1 MRSPVVLLRVAS
13 CLCLSLFSSLAISAS
28 VSGQLNKWQPLD
40 IDFQGPL
47 LDESSASPNP
57 FLDYRLTVTFT
68 SPSGRTTDVPGFF
81 AGDGN
86 GGGRGQVWR
95 ARFAADEV
103 GRWSYRAQLRS
114 GTEVAISLDD
124 NAGSSASL
132 EGASGQFD
140 IQSISGSA
148 EGFLRLGRL
157 EYVGKHYMKFRDG
170 PYWIKGGTDSP
181 ENLLGFAG
189 IDGTVDQGGNESGF
203 LHNFNEHRGDWN
215 TGDPLFSNSS
225 SGVDS
230 RGLIG
235 ALNYLGEQGVNSVYF
250 LPMNLGGD
258 GQETYPFTGASRSR
272 FDNTHYDI
280 SKLHQWNEVLAHAQ
294 RQGVALNIVLSETE
308 PANEQWLDNGALG
321 VERKLFFREL
331 IARFGYLL
339 AVKWNLGEENDYPLV
354 ELQKHA
360 DYIRALDWSDKP
372 IAVHTHINQ
381 FFRYGELVGDSR
393 FSASSIQYDPQ
404 FAGQFVE
411 QWRANSANAGH
422 PWVLDMDENTN
433 GLGSE
438 GENERRK
445 EILYDVFFS
454 GGNIEWYF
462 GSQPLPLGGDTTAG
476 NFRLREA
483 MWRQM
488 RIAREMMEREL
499 PFWEMEPADSL
510 VSGDSSAFGG
520 AEVFALQGETY
531 AVYLPQTNGGET
543 INLSGTN
550 ALFRQRWFDPRTGE
564 MFNGASNLASS
575 GSLRLGSPPSRMGD
589 DWVVLLTRSGSSSDN
604 TPENSEPDNSTG
616 GFDNNDAPQFTA
628 VPSPTINVGTAY
640 SITLIATD
648 TDGTFPVVTVG
659 DVPGGMRVEGLG
671 NGQLKL
677 DWTPSRT
684 GVFEV
689 ELIARDALDN
699 SRISEQSMTI
709 TVSSNNT
716 SNPGNDDDSPVDN
729 GNTGADDVPRGTLGF
744 NNLPS
749 PQVQRGEL
757 FRLSLQA
764 VDGSGLA
771 PSVTVGNV
779 PGGMRV
785 NGPGNGVLELE
796 WLVSDR
802 AAASSVVELIAIDPL
817 NGSNRV
823 TQRLVI
829 RVVDS
834 INDDNDSGNA
844 SDNNS
849 DGNNTPSES
858 TANAP
863 VIRNVEPQR
872 VRVGQTLSI
881 RIKADDEDGI
891 PPALLVLDR
900 PNGASFSDSGDGSRT
915 FIWTPSDADIGRLVL
930 TFVARDHEQPSLTDT
945 INVEVQVER

>member
-1 MRSPVVLLRVAS
+1 MRSPVVLFRIVT
-13 CLCLSLFSSLAISAS
+13 CLCLSMFSSLAISAT
-28 VSGQLNKWQPLD
+28 VSGQLNKWQPLN

-47 LDESSASPNP
+47 LDESSESPNP

-86 GGGRGQVWR
+86 GGRRGQVWR

-103 GRWSYRAQLRS
+103 GRWSYRAELRS
-114 GTEVAISLDD
+114 GTQVAISLDG
-124 NAGSSASL
+124 NAGSQAGL
-132 EGASGQFD
+132 GGANGQFD
-140 IQSISGSA
+140 IQSISGDA
-148 EGFLRLGRL
+148 QGFLKLGRL

-203 LHNFNEHRGDWN
+203 LHNFNEHRADWN

-280 SKLHQWNEVLAHAQ
+280 SKLYQWNEVLAHAQ
-294 RQGVALNIVLSETE
+294 KQGVALNIVLSETE

-339 AVKWNLGEENDYPLV
+339 AVKWNLGEENDYPLI

-488 RIAREMMEREL
+488 RIAREMMQREL
-499 PFWEMEPADSL
+499 PFWDMEPADSL

-520 AEVFALQGETY
+520 AEVFALRGETY
-531 AVYLPQTNGGET
+531 AVYLPQTNGSES

-550 ALFRQRWFDPRTGE
+550 ALFRQRWFDPRTGQ
-564 MFNGASNLASS
+564 MFNGASNLTSS
-575 GSLRLGSPPSRMGD
+575 GNLSLGSPPSQMGE
-589 DWVVLLTRSGSSSDN
+589 DWVVLLTRDGSPINDI
-604 TPENSEPDNSTG
+604 PDNSEANDSTAG
-616 GFDNNDAPQFTA
+616 SDNNDAPQFGS
-628 VPSPTINVGTAY
+628 VPSPTIDVGSSY

-677 DWTPSRT
+677 DWTPSRS

-689 ELIARDALDN
+689 ELIAKDALDN
-699 SRISEQSMTI
+699 SRITEQKMTI
-709 TVSSNNT
+709 TVGASNTN
-716 SNPGNDDDSPVDN
+716 NPDNSDDDSLIDN
-729 GNTGADDVPRGTLGF
+729 DNSGSDDVPSGTLGF
-744 NNLPS
+744 INLPS
-749 PQVQRGEL
+749 PQVQRGER

-785 NGPGNGVLELE
+785 NGPGNGVLELD
-796 WLVSDR
+796 WLVSDG
-802 AAASSVVELIAIDPL
+802 AASSSIVELIAIDPR

-823 TQRLVI
+823 TQRLFI

-834 INDDNDSGNA
+834 INDDNNSGTG
-844 SDNNS
+844 SSENN
-849 DGNNTPSES
+849 NPPES

-863 VIRNVEPQR
+863 VIRNIESQSVK
-872 VRVGQTLSI
+872 VGQSLSF
-881 RIKADDEDGI
+881 RVKADDEDGI

-900 PNGASFSDSGDGSRT
+900 PDGASFSDNGDGSRS
-915 FIWTPSDADIGRLVL
+915 FSWTPSDADTGRLVL
-930 TFVARDHEQPSLTDT
+930 TFVARDHEQPGLTDT
-945 INVEVQVER
+945 IDVEVQVER

>member
-1 MRSPVVLLRVAS
+1 MRSSPVLCRVVT
-13 CLCLSLFSSLAISAS
+13 CLCLSMFSSLAVSAT
-28 VSGQLNKWQPLD
+28 VSGQLNKWQPLN

-47 LDESSASPNP
+47 LDESSESPNP
-57 FLDYRLTVTFT
+57 FLDYRLSVVFT
-68 SPSGRTTDVPGFF
+68 SPSGRSTQVPGFF

-86 GGGRGQVWR
+86 GGGRGQIWR

-114 GTEVAISLDD
+114 GSQVAISLDD
-124 NAGSSASL
+124 NAGNQTGL
-132 EGASGQFD
+132 EGSSGQFD
-140 IQSISGSA
+140 IQNISGNA

-203 LHNFNEHRGDWN
+203 LHNFNEHRADWN

-258 GQETYPFTGASRSR
+258 GQETFPFTGASRSR

-280 SKLHQWNEVLAHAQ
+280 SKLYQWNEVLAHAQ
-294 RQGVALNIVLSETE
+294 KQGVALNIVLSETE

-360 DYIRALDWSDKP
+360 SYIRALDWSDKP

-531 AVYLPQTNGGET
+531 AVYLPQTNGGES

-575 GSLRLGSPPSRMGD
+575 GNLRLGSPPSRMGD
-589 DWVVLLTRSGSSSDN
+589 DWVILLTRTGSPTND
-604 TPENSEPDNSTG
+604 TPNSPEGDDSTG
-616 GFDNNDAPQFTA
+616 GFDNNEAPQFVS
-628 VPSPTINVGTAY
+628 VPSPTIAVGSPY

-648 TDGTFPVVTVG
+648 NDGTFPVVTVG
-659 DVPGGMRVEGLG
+659 SVPGGMRVEGLG
-671 NGQLKL
+671 NGQLRL
-677 DWTPSRT
+677 DWTPSRS

-689 ELIARDALDN
+689 ELITRDARDN
-699 SRISEQSMTI
+699 SRTSEQTMVI
-709 TVSSNNT
+709 TVGESDTNDNNNDSSND
-716 SNPGNDDDSPVDN
+716 NDN
-729 GNTGADDVPRGTLGF
+729 RGTDDVLSGSLGF
-744 NNLPS
+744 INLPS
-749 PQVQRGEL
+749 PQVQRGES
-757 FRLSLQA
+757 FRLSVQA

-785 NGPGNGVLELE
+785 NGPGNGILELE
-796 WLVSDR
+796 WSVPNN
-802 AAASSVVELIAIDPL
+802 ANQSSIVELIAIDPL
-817 NGSNRV
+817 NGANRV

-834 INDDNDSGNA
+834 INDDNNSDSDSGE
-844 SDNNS
+844 S
-849 DGNNTPSES
+849 NTPTGS
-858 TANAP
+858 TANPP
-863 VIRNVEPQR
+863 VIRRVDPQR
-872 VRVGQTLSI
+872 VRIGQTLSI
-881 RIKADDEDGI
+881 RIKADDEDGV

-900 PNGASFSDSGDGSRT
+900 PSGASFSDSGDGSRT
-915 FIWTPSDADIGRLVL
+915 FIWTPTDTDVGRLVL

>member
-1 MRSPVVLLRVAS
+1 MSITLVLSRVIT
-13 CLCLSLFSSLAISAS
+13 CLCISLFSSLAVSAT
-28 VSGQLNKWQPLD
+28 VSGQLNKWQPLN

-47 LDESSASPNP
+47 LDESSESPNP

-68 SPSGRTTDVPGFF
+68 SPSGRSTQVPGFF

-103 GRWSYRAQLRS
+103 GRWSYRAELRS
-114 GTEVAISLDD
+114 GREVAISLD
-124 NAGSSASL
+124 NNPGSQAGL

-140 IQSISGSA
+140 IQSISSNA
-148 EGFLRLGRL
+148 QGFLKLGRL

-203 LHNFNEHRGDWN
+203 LHNFNEHRSDWN

-280 SKLHQWNEVLAHAQ
+280 SKLYQWNEVLAHAQ
-294 RQGVALNIVLSETE
+294 KQGVALNIVLSETE

-360 DYIRALDWSDKP
+360 VYIQALDWSDKP

-381 FFRYGELVGDSR
+381 FFRYGELVGDNR

-488 RIAREMMEREL
+488 RIAREMMQREL

-520 AEVFALQGETY
+520 AEVFALRGETY
-531 AVYLPQTNGGET
+531 AVYLPQTNGGES

-575 GSLRLGSPPSRMGD
+575 GNLNLGSPPSRMGD
-589 DWVVLLTRSGSSSDN
+589 DWVILLTRSGS
-604 TPENSEPDNSTG
+604 PDNDTPNSPQQGDSTG
-616 GFDNNDAPQFTA
+616 GFDNNDAPQFVS
-628 VPSPTINVGTAY
+628 VPSPTIAVGLPY

-648 TDGTFPVVTVG
+648 NDGTFPVVTVG

-671 NGQLKL
+671 NGQLRL
-677 DWTPSRT
+677 NWTPSRT

-689 ELIARDALDN
+689 ELIARDALD
-699 SRISEQSMTI
+699 SSSITEQSMSI
-709 TVSSNNT
+709 TVGASN
-716 SNPGNDDDSPVDN
+716 SNDDGGSPNDIDN
-729 GNTGADDVPRGTLGF
+729 SGAGEVPSGSLGF
-744 NNLPS
+744 INIPS

-785 NGPGNGVLELE
+785 NGPGNGILELE
-796 WLVSDR
+796 WSVSDN
-802 AAASSVVELIAIDPL
+802 AAASSIVELIAIDPL

-834 INDDNDSGNA
+834 INGDNVPDNG
-844 SDNNS
+844 SDNNTGES
-849 DGNNTPSES
+849 NTPFES

-863 VIRNVEPQR
+863 VIRSVEPQS

-881 RIKADDEDGI
+881 RIRADDADGI

-900 PNGASFSDSGDGSRT
+900 PDGASFSDSGNGTRT
-915 FIWTPSDADIGRLVL
+915 FNWTPSDADVGRLVL
-930 TFVARDHEQPSLTDT
+930 TFVARDHEQSSLTDT
-945 INVEVQVER
+945 IEVEVQVER